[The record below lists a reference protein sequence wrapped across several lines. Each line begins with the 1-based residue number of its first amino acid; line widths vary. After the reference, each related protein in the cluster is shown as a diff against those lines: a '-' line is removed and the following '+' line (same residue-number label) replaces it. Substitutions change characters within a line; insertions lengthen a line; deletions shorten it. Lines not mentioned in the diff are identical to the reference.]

1 MDSIVVSN
9 QCKRLLKDVNFIY
22 FISQFPQV
30 AISLKWLQFLF
41 KGAMQDLSWRVV
53 QKGDV
58 FELLNLDI
66 KSMIDWYSTDYYH
79 PLKPLP
85 KPIKDAFWGCY
96 KVLFDAAGLPFDYK
110 EQLQQF
116 YDDSEI
122 PEPDV
127 DAVQFPKP
135 SEPLLYEAAKERNAK
150 ALLDKP
156 VFNIPTYTP
165 ELTTLDKKVKTFCE
179 KILEVYQKGKLSQ
192 LEFDKKSLSFQE
204 KNAEAIEDLE
214 SEDREAFPEFV
225 SSFAAILGLSQH
237 VF

>member
-1 MDSIVVSN
+1 MNPKILVKGCN
-9 QCKRLLKDVNFIY
+9 RFLKEINFIV
-22 FISQFPQV
+22 FVSALPKHSV
-30 AISLKWLQFLF
+30 SLKWLQFLF
-41 KGAMQDLSWRVV
+41 NESMKYLSWQLKQEGNVFGV
-53 QKGDV
+53 LDKDV
-58 FELLNLDI
+58 NGL
-66 KSMIDWYSTDYYH
+66 IDWYSTDQVH

-96 KVLFDAAGLPFDYK
+96 KALFDAAGLSFNYH

-116 YDDSEI
+116 YNEGEI
-122 PEPDV
+122 PEPNIH
-127 DAVQFPKP
+127 AVEFPKP
-135 SEPLLYEAAKERNAK
+135 SDPLQYIAAKERKAK
-150 ALLDKP
+150 AWLDKP
-156 VFNIPTYTP
+156 VFSIPTYTP
-165 ELTTLDKKVKTFCE
+165 ELTRLDKKVKAFCE
-179 KILEVYQKGKLSQ
+179 KILEVYQKGNLSQ